1 MNSVQIR
8 ARRGVFVGFVC
19 VCVCVC
25 VCDLF
30 REIIE
35 ADSK

>member
-19 VCVCVC
+19 VCVC
-25 VCDLF
+25 DLF